1 MSLGPVMLDIQG
13 TAITAQ
19 DGELL
24 SHPQAGGV
32 ILFSRNFESIQQ
44 LTVLTREIHALRDP
58 HLIIAV
64 DHEGGRIQRFRE
76 GFTAIPAMAALGQLA
91 QRGMASA
98 QEAAENI
105 GWLLAAEL
113 LACGLD
119 ISFAPVLDI
128 AHGVSGVIGDRAL
141 HKAPDIVAQ
150 LGAAIVRGMK
160 RAGMSAT
167 GKHFPGHGGVKED
180 SHIARPVDNRTLQ
193 DLLLADIVPFERLIR
208 SGLAGIMPAHV
219 IYKKID
225 DKPAG
230 YSEIWLKQI
239 LRSQLGFQGVIFSD
253 DLSMEAAACGET
265 YAERASAALSAG
277 CDMVLV
283 CNNPDAAAEVLQ
295 SLEGYNNPV
304 SRMRLVRMH
313 GKPVCNSLEL
323 LKKQDSWESARRMAG
338 HLNEKA
344 NLELNV

>member
-1 MSLGPVMLDIQG
+1 MSLGPVMLDLQS
-13 TAITAQ
+13 TALTVQ
-19 DGELL
+19 DRELL
-24 SHPQAGGV
+24 GHPQAGGI
-32 ILFSRNFESIQQ
+32 ILFSRNFESISQ
-44 LTVLTREIHALRDP
+44 LTELTRNIHALRDP

-76 GFTAIPAMAALGQLA
+76 GFTAIPAMAVLGQLA
-91 QRGMASA
+91 QRGMVPA

-119 ISFAPVLDI
+119 ISFAPVLDV
-128 AHGVSGVIGDRAL
+128 AHGISGVIGDRAL
-141 HKAPDIVAQ
+141 HRAPDIVAQ
-150 LGAAIVRGMK
+150 LGGAIIRGMK
-160 RAGMSAT
+160 HAGMAAT

-180 SHIARPVDNRTLQ
+180 SHLAKPVDDRSLQ
-193 DLLLADIVPFERLIR
+193 DLLLADIIPFERLIR
-208 SGLAGIMPAHV
+208 NGLAGIMPAHV
-219 IYKKID
+219 VYSQVD

-239 LRSQLGFQGVIFSD
+239 LRGQLGFQGVIFSD
-253 DLSMEAAACGET
+253 DLSMQAAACGAT
-265 YAERASAALSAG
+265 YSERADAALKAG

-283 CNNPDAAAEVLQ
+283 CNNPAAAAEVLE

-304 SRMRLVRMH
+304 ARMRLVRMH
-313 GKPVCNSLEL
+313 GKAHYDFAE
-323 LKKQDSWESARRMAG
+323 LKKQRDWQHAQQLACQ
-338 HLNEKA
+338 LNEQA